1 MSVRMSVGDI
11 FCMGAEAALKNASK
25 GSVIS
30 SLNRLRFLRMGTII
44 AMFDHLSSRAGRRWF
59 RVRRNAALL
68 GMPGILRRVLALYN
82 REC

>member
-1 MSVRMSVGDI
+1 MVSSNPASVSLMSVRMSVGDI

-44 AMFDHLSSRAGRRWF
+44 AMFDHL
-59 RVRRNAALL
+59 L
-68 GMPGILRRVLALYN
+68 
-82 REC
+82 